1 MNDITSTNLGYTAED
16 GNRVASWIVISH
28 AHRLSILKFI
38 SEASPAGALE
48 RLLLCF
54 GCLELEILLVY
65 KVVLSLLEPNAFIG
79 TPDMERARSSAASM
93 YNPIPI
99 LYPS

>member
-1 MNDITSTNLGYTAED
+1 MNDIITSTNLGYTAED
-16 GNRVASWIVISH
+16 GKGGSSWIVISH

-38 SEASPAGALE
+38 SEASPDALE

-54 GCLELEILLVY
+54 GCLESEIFHVY

-79 TPDMERARSSAASM
+79 TPDMERARSSAASI

>member
-1 MNDITSTNLGYTAED
+1 MV
-16 GNRVASWIVISH
+16 RVASWIVISH

-38 SEASPAGALE
+38 SEASPGALE

-54 GCLELEILLVY
+54 GCLESEILLVY

-79 TPDMERARSSAASM
+79 TPDMERARSSAASI